1 MAQDTRSD
9 LCPGSPS
16 MAALTIDDGPS
27 LSLATSAKRN
37 PYQNIVSTTR
47 NSFED
52 QSKDTREPHT
62 LVTTSTWHQHHAE
75 EAATQNSPPK
85 KRKPP
90 PPASKGGLKKF
101 PPPKLNTSAKI
112 LKAPPKLDS
121 KDIKVIHI
129 QPWHAVLGDKQSGL
143 CTTQATVIFKEV
155 KKEFKANN
163 KHKSV
168 KYWARKS
175 HESFLKRINDEFKD
189 VPEFQVAPKA
199 DRGRILVKCS
209 PQAIKGKRVK
219 EKEYRYNGDREDSYG
234 NANIPIALPFELRS
248 PRRRAE
254 NIRGEVQGARDTS
267 GKAPKS
273 DMDTFKDHLE
283 TLKRNYKMALHGD
296 SLGKNYVKHFGKI
309 KALQEF
315 WQELTTLKP
324 GGESELPDQPSGEA
338 EGANTVSA
346 GAGTNLLEPMDFND
360 NPIEFDGIDDESL
373 AILSGII
380 DSPGS
385 GSLR

>member
-1 MAQDTRSD
+1 
-9 LCPGSPS
+9 

-27 LSLATSAKRN
+27 LSPATSAKRN
-37 PYQNIVSTTR
+37 PYQNIASTTR

-75 EAATQNSPPK
+75 EAATHNSPPK

-101 PPPKLNTSAKI
+101 PPPKLHTSAKI

-121 KDIKVIHI
+121 KDIKVI

-168 KYWARKS
+168 KYWARKA

-189 VPEFQVAPKA
+189 VPEFQAAPSA

-219 EKEYRYNGDREDSYG
+219 EKEYSYNGDKEDSYG
-234 NANIPIALPFELRS
+234 NANLPIALPFELRS
-248 PRRRAE
+248 PNSTDLGDE
-254 NIRGEVQGARDTS
+254 LKIYEEKFKELETCV
-267 GKAPKS
+267 GKPPKS

-283 TLKRNYKMALHGD
+283 TLKRNNKKALHGD

-324 GGESELPDQPSGEA
+324 GGESDLPDQPSGEV
-338 EGANTVSA
+338 EGANTASA
-346 GAGTNLLEPMDFND
+346 GDGANLLEPMDFND